1 MCASLLLSQ
10 ALPAPLSRACARSDS
25 KSALPP
31 RQHSASSSSRPH
43 RGSLHETPSRDERRI
58 PGRRATPTGA
68 AGPVPRWHSPAPT
81 PGHTCTRN
89 SLSSERRIASRYG
102 AQRFALFL
110 RIRPFL
116 VLCTSSC
123 DARFSTSPH
132 NDRSVPSA
140 RCLPLSRSLRSR
152 LRVLQLPTPLA
163 DRRFAVQSPSS
174 RGAASGRPSAEKRTA
189 FCKSVI

>member
-1 MCASLLLSQ
+1 MCAPLLLSQ

-43 RGSLHETPSRDERRI
+43 RGSLHETRDERRI

-132 NDRSVPSA
+132 KIAPFPQRAACLCLGLYGADCECFSCRRHSPTDDLPSNRHPPA
-140 RCLPLSRSLRSR
+140 APPPAGRRLRSG
-152 LRVLQLPTPLA
+152 QL
-163 DRRFAVQSPSS
+163 FVNQ
-174 RGAASGRPSAEKRTA
+174 
-189 FCKSVI
+189 